1 MKRVSLNFF
10 GSAAAFLPLTVGCAP
25 MERLFYRPALHYT
38 VPSHGSEA
46 RFVLASYATP
56 PAPGT
61 ATATTAPADTTSR
74 PATEPAGPTGY
85 TAPGIPFRG
94 LDLAISSAALGA
106 TADTLGAG
114 KEASESIAL
123 SSDGVLGQTGLTAP
137 PTMVADAVVGRPGLQ
152 RGPATGLGFASP
164 VNNIFTPRVNPASGP
179 NGRCA
184 ELARAGFFNGD
195 RTACERHFRR

>member
-1 MKRVSLNFF
+1 MKRMNFKPF
-10 GSAAAFLPLTVGCAP
+10 WSAAALLLLIVGCAP
-25 MERLFYRPALHYT
+25 MDRLFYRPALHYT
-38 VPSHGSEA
+38 VPSHDSEA
-46 RFVLASYATP
+46 RFVLASYTAP

-61 ATATTAPADTTSR
+61 ATTATALAGTTSR
-74 PATEPAGPTGY
+74 PATQPTAY
-85 TAPGIPFRG
+85 TAPGGAFRR
-94 LDLAISSAALGA
+94 LDLAIGSAALGA

-123 SSDGVLGQTGLTAP
+123 SSEGVLGQTGLTAP
-137 PTMVADAVVGRPGLQ
+137 PTMMADAVVGRPGLQ

-195 RTACERHFRR
+195 RAACERNFRK